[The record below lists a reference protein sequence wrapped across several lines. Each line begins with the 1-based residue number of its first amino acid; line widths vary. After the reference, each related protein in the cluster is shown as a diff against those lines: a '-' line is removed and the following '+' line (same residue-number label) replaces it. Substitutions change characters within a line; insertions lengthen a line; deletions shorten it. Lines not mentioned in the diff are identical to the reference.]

1 MSTYN
6 SKQFNVVP
14 FNAPGPATAAVGV
27 LAVDTRSI
35 AANIMDVRTIAVAKL
50 GVSITRLVAGD
61 TWKLIRTYTGL
72 QTGTTITKV
81 YWTVKNDPSDADNSA
96 LFQKSI
102 TSSLAST
109 GQITDASS
117 SDGTIAFNIIA
128 AAANTETLTPGQEY
142 YYDLQGIGSDGAVYT
157 FETGSI
163 IPAQGVTTASS

>member
-14 FNAPGPATAAVGV
+14 FNAPGPAVVAVGV

-72 QTGTTITKV
+72 QTGVTISKV
-81 YWTVKNDPSDADNSA
+81 YWTVKNDPADADGSA

-102 TSSLAST
+102 TSSLGST

-117 SDGTIAFNIIA
+117 SDGSIAFNIIA
-128 AAANTETLTPGQEY
+128 TAANTASLTVDQEY

>member
-14 FNAPGPATAAVGV
+14 FNAPGSAIVAVGV

-35 AANIMDVRTIAVAKL
+35 APNIMDVRTIAVAKL

-72 QTGTTITKV
+72 QTGVTISKV
-81 YWTVKNDPSDADNSA
+81 YWTVKNDPTDADGAA

-128 AAANTETLTPGQEY
+128 TAANTASLTVDQEY